1 MKKYFNHV
9 LCALVLCA
17 TVFSSVQAQD
27 RCATNEHRAANLLA
41 NPALVQQRA
50 DLETFTQAWI
60 ANRQNSGQE
69 SRVVETVSVV
79 VHVLYKNAT
88 ENISDAQIESQLEV
102 LNEDFRKLN
111 SNASQTA
118 SGFQGIAAD
127 TEIEFCLATT
137 DPNGDPTSGITRTL
151 TTVAGIGDTD
161 NWYSTA
167 NGGKDSWDYT
177 KYINIWVCDLGD
189 EGLLGFASIPNSA
202 DPPESDGMVIG
213 HQYFGTTGTA
223 ANSFPNDGGR
233 TVTHEMGHYFNLE
246 HLWGEEEGGCNEDD
260 FVSDTPN
267 QFTETEG
274 CLTFPAFDACT
285 TSGNGINYN
294 NYMDYSYDECMSMF
308 TEGQKMR
315 MLAALNGPRADLLS
329 NSCAPVVGVNDRPN
343 LIQVQAFPNPASNH
357 LTIQLEEG
365 TPLNGHRFWLS
376 DAVGREVLEL
386 APQQM
391 MSIDVSGLHSGIYF
405 LRSDAA
411 IDATRI
417 LISK

>member
-1 MKKYFNHV
+1 MIKHFTYLLYTGL
-9 LCALVLCA
+9 LCIAS
-17 TVFSSVQAQD
+17 FSSVHAQQQ
-27 RCATNEHRAANLLA
+27 CATNAHRNANLAA
-41 NPALVQQRA
+41 NPALVQKRA
-50 DLETFTQAWI
+50 DLETFTQNWI
-60 ANRQNSGQE
+60 ADQQNRGQE

-79 VHVLYKNAT
+79 VHVLFKNGE
-88 ENISDAQIESQLEV
+88 ENISDAQIESQIDV

-111 SNASQTA
+111 SNASSTA
-118 SGFQGIAAD
+118 SGFRGIAAD

-137 DPNGDPTSGITRTL
+137 DPAGNPTNGITRTQ
-151 TTVAGIGDTD
+151 TTVDNIGDTE

-167 NGGKDSWDYT
+167 DGGKDSWDYT

-189 EGLLGFASIPNSA
+189 EGLLGFATVPDSA

-213 HQYFGTTGTA
+213 HQFFGTTGTA
-223 ANSFPNDGGR
+223 ANSFPNELGR

-246 HLWGEEEGGCNEDD
+246 HIWGPDEGGCNEDD

-267 QFTETEG
+267 QFTETDG
-274 CLTFPAFDACT
+274 CLSFPAFDDCT

-294 NYMDYSYDECMSMF
+294 NYMDYSYDECMTMF

-315 MLAALNGPRADLLS
+315 MLAALNGPRSGLLS
-329 NSCAPVVGVNDRPN
+329 NSCAPVVGVNDRPG

-365 TPLNGHRFWLS
+365 VQLNGHRFWLS

-386 APQQM
+386 APQLM
-391 MSIDVSGLHSGIYF
+391 MSIDVSGLDSGIYF
-405 LRSDAA
+405 LRSDAG
-411 IDATRI
+411 INATRI